1 MVEGSLLAP
10 SPLGTVAACVLA
22 LLALLVL
29 PLRNQGGEHGG
40 AGPGATDV
48 WQLANVLAG
57 TSDDAHSSPEPRWPD
72 EADNA
77 AAIAAEERAA
87 VSLERRRLRKLRAEP
102 VAYEGRHRLIEVP
115 EFVPTA
121 PVALSPTAL
130 RCVC

>member
-115 EFVPTA
+115 EFVPTL